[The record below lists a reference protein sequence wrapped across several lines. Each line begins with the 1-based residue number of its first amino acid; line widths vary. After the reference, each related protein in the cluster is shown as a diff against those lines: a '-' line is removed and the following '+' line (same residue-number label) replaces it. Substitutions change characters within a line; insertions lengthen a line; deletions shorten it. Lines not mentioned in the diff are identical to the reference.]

1 MSRYTTPR
9 RHFHWTPEELIAIW
23 KVGTTLRTDN
33 EMAVERRFPSGEQL
47 LRLFRKNHPEI
58 VTRYE
63 EKMEQPLLPK
73 VVYDR
78 LHKNYYGDLV
88 NGRSPEHPH
97 RHVVKQALLQTSVS
111 HVIKQ
116 AKVNNNTY
124 LSEGGATSVSAIE
137 IVDDGDLKDL
147 FSWSVERGKVDLALR
162 IAEKL
167 LK

>member
-1 MSRYTTPR
+1 
-9 RHFHWTPEELIAIW
+9 
-23 KVGTTLRTDN
+23 
-33 EMAVERRFPSGEQL
+33 
-47 LRLFRKNHPEI
+47 
-58 VTRYE
+58 
-63 EKMEQPLLPK
+63 MEQSLLPK

-97 RHVVKQALLQTSVS
+97 RHVVKQALLKNAVEP
-111 HVIKQ
+111 
-116 AKVNNNTY
+116 KVNNTKP
-124 LSEGGATSVSAIE
+124 LSENNAVSVIE

-147 FSWSVERGKVDLALR
+147 FSWAVEKGKVDLALR